1 MGGSAALEV
10 ADGQRPVKIHL
21 ELGEALAAPQV
32 RSSVAFV
39 AWGWVAHAAL
49 CAALGIA
56 GETVS
61 KAVGTV
67 SNAVGTVSNTV
78 GTVSN
83 AVATNRRGP
92 NEGARIVGELPQKR
106 GFGHG
111 VLLQPPSATSYARRL

>member
-61 KAVGTV
+61 
-67 SNAVGTVSNTV
+67 NAV

-83 AVATNRRGP
+83 AVATKRRGP
-92 NEGARIVGELPQKR
+92 NEGARIVGELLQKR